1 MNSLDVKKWVAHSSQ
16 GLDYFQQSAIS
27 NQQSAISNFELS
39 PLTPFDFFIRPTL
52 FITQGALMKYACI
65 LSMTAAILA
74 CTQSVAGT
82 MGPAETQK
90 SWTWVGTI
98 SAGPVWE
105 SAGQTQTFY
114 LAPDIIKTYAASNTA
129 HALADGEIFV
139 GIQKDLPKALQG
151 QIGIAAAVTS
161 NAKLSGNIWDD
172 ADSTFNNY
180 SYGYQVQHTHVAV
193 KGKLLA
199 DRGYWFIPWVSGSL
213 GVGFNNAHAFQ
224 NTPLISQAVT
234 MPNFASNTETSF
246 TYTLGVGLQKVLNPH
261 WQAGVGYEFA
271 DWGQSQ
277 LNRASG
283 QTLNSGLSLNHFYTN
298 GVLFNLTYLA

>member
-1 MNSLDVKKWVAHSSQ
+1 MRHA
-16 GLDYFQQSAIS
+16 F
-27 NQQSAISNFELS
+27 
-39 PLTPFDFFIRPTL
+39 
-52 FITQGALMKYACI
+52 I
-65 LSMTAAILA
+65 LSMTAAILT

-82 MGPAETQK
+82 MGPVETHK
-90 SWTWVGTI
+90 SWAWVSAI

-114 LAPDIIKTYAASNTA
+114 LAPNLIKTYAASNATR
-129 HALADGEIFV
+129 ALADGEIFI
-139 GIQKDLPKALQG
+139 GIQKDLPKAFLG
-151 QIGIAAAVTS
+151 QLGIAVAATS

-180 SYGYQVQHTHVAV
+180 SYSYKVQHTHVAI
-193 KGKLLA
+193 KGKFLA
-199 DRGYWFIPWVSGSL
+199 DRGYWFIPWVSASL
-213 GVGFNNAHAFQ
+213 GIGFNNAHDFQ

-234 MPNFASNTETSF
+234 MPNFASNTQTSF
-246 TYTLGVGLQKVLNPH
+246 TYTLGAGVQKALNHH

-277 LNRASG
+277 LKRASG
-283 QTLNSGLSLNHFYTN
+283 QTLNSGLSLNHLYTN

>member
-1 MNSLDVKKWVAHSSQ
+1 
-16 GLDYFQQSAIS
+16 
-27 NQQSAISNFELS
+27 
-39 PLTPFDFFIRPTL
+39 
-52 FITQGALMKYACI
+52 MKRACI
-65 LSMTAAILA
+65 LSMSVVILA
-74 CTQSVAGT
+74 CTQSIAGT
-82 MGPAETQK
+82 MGPVEAPK
-90 SWTWVGTI
+90 SRTWVGTI

-114 LAPDIIKTYAASNTA
+114 LAPNIIKTYAASNAT

-139 GIQKDLPKALQG
+139 GIQKDLPKALLG
-151 QIGIAAAVTS
+151 QLGIAVAVTS
-161 NAKLSGNIWDD
+161 DAKLSGSIWDD
-172 ADSTFNNY
+172 TDSTFNNY
-180 SYGYQVQHTHVAV
+180 SYSYQTQHTHVAL

-199 DRGYWFIPWVSGSL
+199 DRGYWLMPWVSASL
-213 GVGFNNAHAFQ
+213 GVGFNDAYGFQ

-246 TYTLGVGLQKVLNPH
+246 TYTLGIGLQKVLNSH
-261 WQAGVGYEFA
+261 WQAGVGYEFS

-283 QTLNSGLSLNHFYTN
+283 QTLNSGLSLNHLYTN